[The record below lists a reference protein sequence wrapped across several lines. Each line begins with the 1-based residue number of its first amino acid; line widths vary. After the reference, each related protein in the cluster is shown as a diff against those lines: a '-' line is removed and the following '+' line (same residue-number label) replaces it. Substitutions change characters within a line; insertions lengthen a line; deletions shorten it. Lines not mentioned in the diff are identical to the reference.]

1 MGAIRS
7 RDFHKLVVQPKDQK
21 RRRPLTDEETGFSTL
36 HELERQRRCDAGAG
50 RPQERI
56 RWQPRRLVLECT
68 RQPAFAVPDRLYFRR
83 PYSVHILDL
92 PMSESAGE
100 SRVQYL
106 CTPRAS
112 PMARQDFGKR

>member
-7 RDFHKLVVQPKDQK
+7 RDFHKLGVQPKDQK

-36 HELERQRRCDAGAG
+36 DELERQRRCDAGAG

-56 RWQPRRLVLECT
+56 QRQPPRLVPESPPH
-68 RQPAFAVPDRLYFRR
+68 PAFAVPDRLYFRR

-92 PMSESAGE
+92 PMSESA
-100 SRVQYL
+100 
-106 CTPRAS
+106 
-112 PMARQDFGKR
+112 